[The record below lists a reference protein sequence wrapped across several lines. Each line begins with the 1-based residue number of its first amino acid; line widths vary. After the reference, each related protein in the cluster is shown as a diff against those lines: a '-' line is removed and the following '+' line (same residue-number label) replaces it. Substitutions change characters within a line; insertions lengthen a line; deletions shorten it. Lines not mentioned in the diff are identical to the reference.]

1 MWGGGRRAGGGHASA
16 EFVAVG
22 AQRRVVPPEE
32 PTAGHCLVNVAVG
45 QAVAV
50 AGHSLHITLRCD
62 NLLGSRY
69 YDHTSYYRLIG
80 VPEPGRSFALMASWA
95 L

>member
-1 MWGGGRRAGGGHASA
+1 M
-16 EFVAVG
+16 
-22 AQRRVVPPEE
+22 
-32 PTAGHCLVNVAVG
+32 AVG